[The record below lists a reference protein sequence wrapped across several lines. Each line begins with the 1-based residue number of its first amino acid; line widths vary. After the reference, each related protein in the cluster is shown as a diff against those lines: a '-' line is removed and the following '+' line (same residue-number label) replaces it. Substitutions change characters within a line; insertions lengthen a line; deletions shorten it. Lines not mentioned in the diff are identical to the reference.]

1 MVINFS
7 IERNV
12 FGDSVNF
19 LVEILQKRLNK
30 FPESSIFVTVESS
43 EAFIAVCQNDT
54 CFSRNKQITLIL
66 IVINYNSA

>member
-66 IVINYNSA
+66 IVISYNSA